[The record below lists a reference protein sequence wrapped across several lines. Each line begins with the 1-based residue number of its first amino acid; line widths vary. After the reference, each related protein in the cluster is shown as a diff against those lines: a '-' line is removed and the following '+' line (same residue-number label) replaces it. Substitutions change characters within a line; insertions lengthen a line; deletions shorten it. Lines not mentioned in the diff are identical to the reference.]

1 MQNFNIFERLSPR
14 TLILAILTLFLQK
27 ISFVCNIAR
36 SRWQQKD
43 KFKYT
48 ELKNTTE
55 RVRLSIPKTAAAAAG
70 NDAAAINIHNYR
82 LHIYQSAI
90 RIQNKCTRPAELGPS

>member
-1 MQNFNIFERLSPR
+1 MSVILQDQGRSKKK
-14 TLILAILTLFLQK
+14 TLNT
-27 ISFVCNIAR
+27 
-36 SRWQQKD
+36 
-43 KFKYT
+43 T
-48 ELKNTTE
+48 ELNNTE

-90 RIQNKCTRPAELGPS
+90 RIQTNARDLQSSELILRVRAAGW

>member
-1 MQNFNIFERLSPR
+1 MSVILQDQGGSKKKTLNI
-14 TLILAILTLFLQK
+14 
-27 ISFVCNIAR
+27 
-36 SRWQQKD
+36 
-43 KFKYT
+43 T
-48 ELKNTTE
+48 ELNNTE